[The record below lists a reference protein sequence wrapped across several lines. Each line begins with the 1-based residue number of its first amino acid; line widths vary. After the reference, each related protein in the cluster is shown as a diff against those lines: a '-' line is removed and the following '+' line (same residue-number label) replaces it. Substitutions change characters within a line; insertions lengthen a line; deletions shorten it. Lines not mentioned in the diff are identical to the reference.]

1 MDTVLE
7 ILSRKIGDLLHSEAQ
22 ITKNGETTTLVF
34 PNPTGGRSLRL
45 ESIPGEDLKLALRK
59 TSRFYERESAALER
73 LLRDIER
80 YASGQIVLLDYTTWE
95 GEESNLDRITTAAA
109 AAVKNLDELIDLCIH
124 CNLIHSDALTDI
136 LAAGGTLNVHFW
148 DSRKD
153 FYYKLKGRELVK
165 ESVSDK

>member
-7 ILSRKIGDLLHSEAQ
+7 ILSRKIGNLLHSEAQ
-22 ITKNGETTTLVF
+22 ITKNDRATVLIF
-34 PNPTGGRSLRL
+34 PNLTGGRSQRL

-59 TSRFYERESAALER
+59 TSRFYERESGALER
-73 LLRDIER
+73 LLRDIEK
-80 YASGQIVLLDYTTWE
+80 YAAGQIVLLDYTARS
-95 GEESNLDRITTAAA
+95 GEESNLDRIASATD
-109 AAVKNLDELIDLCIH
+109 AAVTNLDGLIDLCIH
-124 CNLIHSDALTDI
+124 CNLIHSDALADL